1 MRREIADFTVQPPLF
16 MAWPFSPQSPQLRPG
31 EHPASP
37 LTSPPPGVGCLT
49 DSLRMSYVSKYASRA
64 AVAEPVLES
73 DMPGLDADSDRESH
87 GTFEYNQYD
96 PPIEK
101 PLQDQ
106 WERDTGDWGGI

>member
-1 MRREIADFTVQPPLF
+1 M
-16 MAWPFSPQSPQLRPG
+16 
-31 EHPASP
+31 
-37 LTSPPPGVGCLT
+37 
-49 DSLRMSYVSKYASRA
+49 
-64 AVAEPVLES
+64 AEPVLES
-73 DMPGLDADSDRESH
+73 DMPDLDADSDRESH

>member
-1 MRREIADFTVQPPLF
+1 M
-16 MAWPFSPQSPQLRPG
+16 
-31 EHPASP
+31 
-37 LTSPPPGVGCLT
+37 
-49 DSLRMSYVSKYASRA
+49 
-64 AVAEPVLES
+64 AEPVLES

-96 PPIEK
+96 PPIEE